1 MKYTKG
7 EWKAYQIDAKPD
19 RWMVC
24 AGKEGER
31 GIAQTVLDNSI
42 PPAEKKANANLIAKS
57 PRMYELLKQLADWD
71 AGKFGKESN
80 IKIIEISKQAS
91 QLIETL
97 KEDYNGI

>member
-1 MKYTKG
+1 MGKDTKG
-7 EWKAYQIDAKPD
+7 KWKLKQNDLGLIYIEDSLDKGLVISSTKPKYIVGL
-19 RWMVC
+19 MLH
-24 AGKEGER
+24 
-31 GIAQTVLDNSI
+31 Q
-42 PPAEKKANANLIAKS
+42 ANLIAKL

-97 KEDYNGI
+97 KEDYNA

>member
-1 MKYTKG
+1 MEKSKWELKQNDLGLIYIEDSLDKGLVISSTQPKYIVG
-7 EWKAYQIDAKPD
+7 LMLHQ
-19 RWMVC
+19 
-24 AGKEGER
+24 
-31 GIAQTVLDNSI
+31 
-42 PPAEKKANANLIAKS
+42 ANLIAKS

-97 KEDYNGI
+97 KEVNNDRI